1 MAFKK
6 SLTSST
12 VPDSPDRLFLDLP
25 LRKHASL
32 FDHQGQVLRNY
43 VSSALNE
50 PDVAL
55 QLPTGSG
62 KTLVGLL
69 LAEWRRRKFKEKVVY
84 LCPTRQLVNQVAEE
98 AKLKYGLNIQP
109 FTGKVKEYLP
119 AAKTAYKDGNSVAV
133 TTYNS
138 LFNTNPFFNDADI
151 IIIDDAHAAENYMA
165 SLWSFRVSRFDDED
179 KKLFIVISN
188 VIKQIISDLDF
199 TRLTGEWDDISDLS
213 WVDKIPTI
221 KLCEIADELR
231 TVINSN
237 IQGTKQQYSWHMICN
252 HLHACQMYVS
262 SSEITIRP
270 LIPPTWSFG
279 AFENARQRI

>member
-138 LFNTNPFFNDADI
+138 LFNTNPFFYCALLALILGLCAGHRLFLSSIECSIQSSVKDFVFS
-151 IIIDDAHAAENYMA
+151 YKK
-165 SLWSFRVSRFDDED
+165 SLFVGKSEDCSR
-179 KKLFIVISN
+179 KLKTN
-188 VIKQIISDLDF
+188 VM
-199 TRLTGEWDDISDLS
+199 G
-213 WVDKIPTI
+213 
-221 KLCEIADELR
+221 
-231 TVINSN
+231 
-237 IQGTKQQYSWHMICN
+237 
-252 HLHACQMYVS
+252 
-262 SSEITIRP
+262 SEK
-270 LIPPTWSFG
+270 
-279 AFENARQRI
+279 